1 MYVKERTGIH
11 SSLEVALLKIDNM
24 LGEQI
29 TAGQLTNIEKAIH
42 AYNNHLDSFGTYLG
56 ITTLY
61 IDRHPTA
68 SMTNNPPSG
77 YHPNPLQY

>member
-1 MYVKERTGIH
+1 
-11 SSLEVALLKIDNM
+11 M

-29 TAGQLTNIEKAIH
+29 TVGQLTNRECIAMHVHDMMTTIR
-42 AYNNHLDSFGTYLG
+42 FVLG

-68 SMTNNPPSG
+68 SMTSNPPSG
-77 YHPNPLQY
+77 CHPSKPWENNNALSKDNI

>member
-1 MYVKERTGIH
+1 MLVESKQKIVNSRLMVKERTGVH

-42 AYNNHLDSFGTYLG
+42 AYTNHLDSFGT
-56 ITTLY
+56 
-61 IDRHPTA
+61 
-68 SMTNNPPSG
+68 
-77 YHPNPLQY
+77 